1 MELFVILLVAAAT
14 FGVCFLV
21 DKGFT
26 RTFRGEVQHASGLSV
41 RLSKRYGSFGLILFV
56 IGLAALFVGING
68 ERLLALV
75 LRLCLLIGPV
85 VMLVGVGLVVYYM
98 TFGIYYDEESFIVT
112 TFGKRSTTYRYN
124 QIRGQLLYNA
134 SGSILVELHM
144 ADGRTVGIQSNMTGR
159 DAFLDPAFAAWC
171 RQTGRDPEN
180 CDFHD
185 PANSLWFPMMEGK

>member
-1 MELFVILLVAAAT
+1 MELIVILLVAAAT

-26 RTFRGEVQHASGLSV
+26 RTFRSEVQHASGLSV

-68 ERLLALV
+68 ERLL
-75 LRLCLLIGPV
+75 IFGGPV

-144 ADGRTVGIQSNMTGR
+144 ADGRTVGIQSNMTGS
-159 DAFLDPAFAAWC
+159 DAFLDTAFAAWC